1 MKEQEELHVE
11 IKDLDLDLVVEEDLI
26 VDLVQEESIILMH
39 NLNIKS

>member
-39 NLNIKS
+39 NLNLKS

>member
-11 IKDLDLDLVVEEDLI
+11 IKDLDLDMVVEEDLI

>member
-1 MKEQEELHVE
+1 VKEQEELHVE